1 MENNNKKELLKK
13 VLEKKR
19 DSLWVDQQNA
29 FKKLNQYKFNNNQ
42 INAIQDVIDCSV
54 KLSLIKKELEEVRG

>member
-1 MENNNKKELLKK
+1 VENNNKKELLKK